1 MQTIQAVVTNV
12 YKHVTLLFDRR
23 NVSLYENDNL
33 LIQLVTYLQISWHS
47 RTASL
52 HTSWMWFCN
61 SY

>member
-33 LIQLVTYLQISWHS
+33 LIQLVTYLQIS
-47 RTASL
+47 
-52 HTSWMWFCN
+52 
-61 SY
+61 